1 MILKFIKYNIINY
14 LNKFLYNKQLKI
26 SKFKIINDIF
36 NMIINL
42 LIIKN
47 NKKKLIL
54 IILKIKFKILIK
66 WLK

>member
-47 NKKKLIL
+47 NKEKLIL

-66 WLK
+66 

>member
-47 NKKKLIL
+47 NKEKLIL